1 MDLQPGTWVT
11 ETVRLEHR
19 IAVGGMAEVWQG
31 EHVTL
36 GMKVAVKCL
45 LPLLTRRDGAL
56 SRFLREAQLAARL
69 NEPHTVRVLDCILR
83 NGGEGETTAF
93 IVMELL
99 DGEDLGR
106 RLASVGH
113 LSLDQTEAIV
123 RQIACA
129 LDAAHAMGIV
139 HRDVKPENIFLGLR
153 AGCLQAKLLDF
164 GVANDLRSARA
175 LTASGL
181 TVGTPQYMSPEQL
194 RGIRDGDGRSDV
206 WSLAVVAYACL
217 VGRAPFEGRTVA
229 AMGLAMSE
237 GRPRPPSSR
246 RSNLPSSVDAV
257 FARAFDPRI
266 ESRFQRASDLAE
278 ALHEARLAGPMRDE
292 LRVTGR
298 RRAARGVL
306 PRV

>member
-45 LPLLTRRDGAL
+45 LPRLTRRDGAL
-56 SRFLREAQLAARL
+56 SRFLREAQVAARL

-83 NGGEGETTAF
+83 TGGEGGTTAF

-99 DGEDLGR
+99 EGEDLGR
-106 RLASVGH
+106 RLARVGH
-113 LSLDQTEAIV
+113 LSLDQTEEIV

-139 HRDVKPENIFLGLR
+139 HRDVKPENIFLGVR

-246 RSNLPSSVDAV
+246 RSGLPSSVDAV

-266 ESRFQRASDLAE
+266 ESRFQRASDVAE
-278 ALHEARLAGPMRDE
+278 ALHEARLAEPVRDE

-298 RRAARGVL
+298 RRAARWVP